1 MQLFEFV
8 FQEDKNN
15 RNVAVFQSNPLMNGL
30 SPSDYV
36 LSAFSNVHTNDLEQ
50 TLLVCLR
57 IAFLLLDL
65 MHEYKAF
72 QATAFRPI
80 PFFVVNM
87 LILLLNHCLGY
98 VLAY

>member
-1 MQLFEFV
+1 VE
-8 FQEDKNN
+8 KNN
-15 RNVAVFQSNPLMNGL
+15 NNNVAVFQSNPLMNGL

-57 IAFLLLDL
+57 ITFLLHDL

-72 QATAFRPI
+72 QGTAFRHI
-80 PFFVVNM
+80 PFFVVNI
-87 LILLLNHCLGY
+87 LISFLNHCFGMH
-98 VLAY
+98 

>member
-1 MQLFEFV
+1 LQLFKFV
-8 FQEDKNN
+8 FQEEGKNN

-36 LSAFSNVHTNDLEQ
+36 LSAFSNVHSNDLEQ

-57 IAFLLLDL
+57 IAFLLHYL
-65 MHEYKAF
+65 MYEYEAF
-72 QATAFRPI
+72 KTTLFRHS

-87 LILLLNHCLGY
+87 LI
-98 VLAY
+98 